1 MEFFRP
7 YEGDHPYI
15 FVSYAHANSPQ
26 VMEVITHMHSRGYRI
41 WYDEGIEVGSE
52 WPECIAS
59 HLAGAHLMLA
69 FISNAYMASDN
80 CRREMHFAISR
91 KIKIINIFLEDTRMT
106 PGMEMQIGNIF
117 ALMKQNM
124 SDQAFFQKL
133 YAAPLLNS
141 EAFATVPG
149 EAVPPPA
156 AAAVPEKKKEKR
168 EKPPKPP
175 RRPKEK
181 RPRPLWRRILT
192 LCMLVTLLGGLIALG
207 IVGYSTGLVERLMI
221 QLRTEPA
228 ERLPGNTKAVFEEEI
243 FARVARAYTG
253 KEAGDIY
260 VADLAGLNTLYI
272 CGDVFAC
279 GEQEQLSSGWDAEL
293 TPGESGAEKLPLAL
307 GDLKYFT
314 GLQRLRIQDRAL
326 ASLET
331 LPSCGIEALRI
342 DGCGLYSL
350 EGVGRLT
357 ELRELSV
364 GDRITELGDAESCL
378 HLRSIQLT
386 TNLDLAPLKPL
397 TKLAEME
404 ITGSS
409 LENLRTVMRGSK
421 ISAVTLRDCDLR
433 GNFFKRFDRERRIVS
448 LSLDHC
454 QLNSTVNLEDFT
466 GLTTLT
472 LLSTGEELDW
482 SLLAELP
489 VLSKVY
495 YDTPMAPALERALG
509 GSAVQLI
516 PIEEGT
522 A

>member
-1 MEFFRP
+1 MEYFCP
-7 YEGDHPYI
+7 YEGDQPYI

-117 ALMKQNM
+117 ALMKQSM
-124 SDQAFFQKL
+124 SDTVFFQKL

-141 EAFATVPG
+141 EAFAAAPG
-149 EAVPPPA
+149 ETAAPSAPAVK
-156 AAAVPEKKKEKR
+156 PEEKR
-168 EKPPKPP
+168 PRREKAAKPPKPP
-175 RRPKEK
+175 RAKPA
-181 RPRPLWRRILT
+181 RPLWRRVLA
-192 LCMLVTLLGGLIALG
+192 LCLLLALLGGLLALG
-207 IVGYSTGLVERLMI
+207 IVGYSTGLGERLMI
-221 QLRTEPA
+221 QLRTEPV
-228 ERLPGNTKAVFEEEI
+228 ERLPGNTKAAFEEEL
-243 FARVARAYTG
+243 FARIARAYTG
-253 KEAGDIY
+253 KETGDIY
-260 VADLAGLNTLYI
+260 VSDLAGMNTLYI
-272 CGDVFAC
+272 SGDVFAC
-279 GEQEQLSSGWDAEL
+279 GEEKQLSLDWDAEL
-293 TPGESGAEKLPLAL
+293 TPGENGPEKLPLSL

-314 GLQRLRIQDRAL
+314 GLQKLRIQDRAL
-326 ASLET
+326 ASLES
-331 LPSCGIEALRI
+331 LPACGLEALRI
-342 DGCGLYSL
+342 DGCGLCSL

-364 GDRITELGDAESCL
+364 GDWITELGDLENCL
-378 HLRSIQLT
+378 QLRSLKLT
-386 TNLDLAPLKPL
+386 TNLELAPLKPL
-397 TKLAEME
+397 TKIAEIE

-409 LENLRTVMRGSK
+409 LESLRTLMRGSK

-433 GNFFKRFDRERRIVS
+433 GSFFKRFDRERRIVS
-448 LSLDHC
+448 LCLDHC
-454 QLNSTVNLEDFT
+454 QLNSTVNLDDFT

-482 SLLAELP
+482 SLLSKLP
-489 VLSKVY
+489 VLSRVY
-495 YDTPMAPALERALG
+495 YDAPMAETLGHALSG
-509 GSAVQLI
+509 TTVQLI
-516 PIEEGT
+516 PVEG